1 LLIDEVTMND
11 LGKKRLEAAWTI
23 AGYATGGG
31 AVSMAATPGVE
42 VPKQVLLAVSDVL
55 MYGTIWK
62 IYFEEDLAQK
72 ELLEI
77 LAELGLV
84 TVTATGAAYLV
95 AEATAAIAREISNW
109 LGPSGWGVSAIIASS
124 LTATIGA
131 LWALHCDQLYQ
142 ERQAQAEPPAATTDA
157 E

>member
-1 LLIDEVTMND
+1 MSD

-31 AVSMAATPGVE
+31 AVSVAATPGIE
-42 VPKQVLLAVSDVL
+42 VPKQLLLGISDVL

-62 IYFEEDLAQK
+62 IYFEEDLTQK

-77 LAELGLV
+77 LVELGLV

-95 AEATAAIAREISNW
+95 AEATAAIAREIADW

-142 ERQAQAEPPAATTDA
+142 ERQAQAEPPVA
-157 E
+157 ENELE

>member
-1 LLIDEVTMND
+1 
-11 LGKKRLEAAWTI
+11 
-23 AGYATGGG
+23 
-31 AVSMAATPGVE
+31 VE

-95 AEATAAIAREISNW
+95 AEATSAIAREIADW

-142 ERQAQAEPPAATTDA
+142 ERQAQAEPPAA
-157 E
+157 ENELE

>member
-1 LLIDEVTMND
+1 MSDI
-11 LGKKRLEAAWTI
+11 GKKRVEAAWTI

-31 AVSMAATPGVE
+31 AVSATVTPGVE
-42 VPKQVLLAVSDVL
+42 VPKQLLLAVSDMF

-62 IYFEEDLAQK
+62 IYFEDDLTQK

-95 AEATAAIAREISNW
+95 AEATSAIAREIADW
-109 LGPSGWGVSAIIASS
+109 LGPSGWWISGVIAST
-124 LTATIGA
+124 LTGTIGA

-142 ERQAQAEPPAATTDA
+142 ERQARLQQKNRI
-157 E
+157 

>member
-1 LLIDEVTMND
+1 MSE

-23 AGYATGGG
+23 AGYATDGG
-31 AVSMAATPGVE
+31 AVSVAATPGIE
-42 VPKQVLLAVSDVL
+42 VPKQLLLAVSDVL

-62 IYFEEDLAQK
+62 IYFEEDLTQK

-95 AEATAAIAREISNW
+95 AEATSAIAREIADW

-142 ERQAQAEPPAATTDA
+142 ERQAQAEPPVA
-157 E
+157 ENELE

>member
-1 LLIDEVTMND
+1 MSE

-31 AVSMAATPGVE
+31 AVSVAATPGIE
-42 VPKQVLLAVSDVL
+42 VPKQLLLAVSDVL

-62 IYFEEDLAQK
+62 IYFEEDLTQK

-95 AEATAAIAREISNW
+95 AEATSAIAREIADW

-142 ERQAQAEPPAATTDA
+142 ERQAQAEPPVA
-157 E
+157 ENELE